1 MSMFLCVGFFF
12 CCVYRAVR
20 MFCGGIN

>member
-1 MSMFLCVGFFF
+1 MFLCVGFFF